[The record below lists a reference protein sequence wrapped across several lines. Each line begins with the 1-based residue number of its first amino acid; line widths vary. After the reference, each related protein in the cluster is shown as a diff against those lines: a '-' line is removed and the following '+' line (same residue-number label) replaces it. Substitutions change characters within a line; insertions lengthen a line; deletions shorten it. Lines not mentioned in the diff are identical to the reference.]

1 MIIYLYMYG
10 RFIET
15 FHISYSDGTSIG
27 NEVTHAGVVHTET
40 LRVTWMSLSCY
51 GSAAPPAY

>member
-1 MIIYLYMYG
+1 MYG

-27 NEVTHAGVVHTET
+27 NEVTHAGVLHTET
-40 LRVTWMSLSCY
+40 LRVTWMSLSYY